1 MIHADASGELARHTR
16 HKLKYRRRPKRKPF
30 PIADRTSIHSRPEQA
45 NGKRFGDFEMDLIV
59 DGHNHAILTIM
70 EAMDYECLIRAVFKC
85 GRTRRFGADADIF
98 RGLESASVPFPGQ
111 KSVDQYKLGF
121 KIGEVAAYLH
131 TALYEVQEQYKDNKE
146 FTSKIDKCLEYLYEP
161 SLEDIDKCIEEAG
174 VAFEEIGLYAG

>member
-1 MIHADASGELARHTR
+1 
-16 HKLKYRRRPKRKPF
+16 
-30 PIADRTSIHSRPEQA
+30 
-45 NGKRFGDFEMDLIV
+45 
-59 DGHNHAILTIM
+59 M
-70 EAMDYECLIRAVFKC
+70 EAMNYEYLIRAVFKC

-98 RGLESASVPFPGQ
+98 RGLERASVPFPGQ

-161 SLEDIDKCIEEAG
+161 SLEDIDKLGIQEKDEQIQLLQSEDSVVVVEEKLEQNLQKIW
-174 VAFEEIGLYAG
+174 VFHIMINSF